1 MHHRVIVSDNNK
13 WNSEQEKEIIEK
25 LIRGEELDLN
35 QKSYQVMMQ
44 PEAKLDMLKL
54 DNDKRESLSPHKDVT
69 VSNYSKF
76 LIKEVSETIKTK
88 TANRHAI

>member
-1 MHHRVIVSDNNK
+1 
-13 WNSEQEKEIIEK
+13 
-25 LIRGEELDLN
+25 
-35 QKSYQVMMQ
+35 MMQ